1 MRKLMSLILVLFISI
16 SVFAETYQK
25 IEIKKGDDGTSSSDL
40 TVTADAVVSLDMS
53 KLISYDIGFSSTN
66 VINFSSNPNVSNAFN
81 INVSIRDDQYLIGS
95 LTIYFY
101 WKVISNLGLSFSME
115 MEGPMKNDTHQIP
128 WTVLVQRTS
137 GSYST
142 LSSDGVKNIEDF
154 ASYSL
159 PSGGLGEATARSVTI
174 YIGNQQTVDTAD
186 GKSET
191 FYGVNL
197 TDTDVY
203 LGTYTGNLKVTVEVM
218 A

>member
-1 MRKLMSLILVLFISI
+1 MKKLMSLILVLFISI
-16 SVFAETYQK
+16 SVFAETYQM

-53 KLISYDIGFSSTN
+53 NLISYDIGFSSTN

-95 LTIYFY
+95 RTIYFY

-142 LSSDGVKNIEDF
+142 LSSDGVKNIEGVLECSVSFVTEKMIVEIEEGKEKEVEKEIKKVVKKIEPDTT
-154 ASYSL
+154 L
-159 PSGGLGEATARSVTI
+159 KEA
-174 YIGNQQTVDTAD
+174 
-186 GKSET
+186 
-191 FYGVNL
+191 
-197 TDTDVY
+197 
-203 LGTYTGNLKVTVEVM
+203 
-218 A
+218 